1 MSGVP
6 LLAEVIEAHGG
17 SEAWRASPELELQV
31 SAGGLA
37 VAAKLQRSGLHN
49 LVARV
54 ATAQQRVV
62 FTPYPRRGHRGVFEQ
77 GAVRVE
83 AADGRVIH
91 ERSHPRDD
99 LKGPRRLLWWDNLD
113 LLYFGASSLWTYM
126 AMPFIFAERG
136 FDVSAGDEWVEQG
149 QVWRRLAVTFSDEI
163 HTHSRRQV
171 VYVGDD
177 GLIRRHDYTAE
188 EFGAWAAS
196 AHYWFDYHAFD
207 ALIVPRQRRVFVR
220 RSDGR
225 SRSHPLLVWID
236 VHDVARVSN
245 HAQPNL

>member
-77 GAVRVE
+77 GAVRIE

-91 ERSHPRDD
+91 ERAHARDD
-99 LKGPRRLLWWDNLD
+99 LKSPRRLLWWDTLD
-113 LLYFGASSLWTYM
+113 LLYFGASSLWTYV

-136 FDVSAGDEWVEQG
+136 FDVSTRDQWVEHG
-149 QVWRRLAVTFSDEI
+149 HVWRRLAVTFPADL
-163 HTHSRRQV
+163 HTHSRQQV

-188 EFGAWAAS
+188 EFGGWAAS
-196 AHYWFDYHAFD
+196 AHYWFDHHAFD
-207 ALIVPRQRRVFVR
+207 GLIVPRKRRVFVR

-225 SRSHPLLVWID
+225 SRTHPLLVWINVQD
-236 VHDVARVSN
+236 VSRVSTD
-245 HAQPNL
+245 AQSDS